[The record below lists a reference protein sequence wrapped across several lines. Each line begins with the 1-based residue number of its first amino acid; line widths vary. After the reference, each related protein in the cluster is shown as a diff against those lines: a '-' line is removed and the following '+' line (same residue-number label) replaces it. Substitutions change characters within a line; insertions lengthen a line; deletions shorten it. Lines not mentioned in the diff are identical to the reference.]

1 MKKGHII
8 LLCISLGLWVTSSA
22 MAQGNRNIN
31 QTIYSNLYST
41 EISPTLILSSSS
53 TLTLPSFANA
63 SELENGLESSPI
75 NLVIQANVN
84 WKLTTEIGTV
94 TYVPNSDSPTL
105 INSPLTFANFE
116 FATSN
121 ANNLV
126 FGPYTP
132 FNINFQ
138 AVTKTGILGDENVSG
153 NTFNLKLKITP
164 GYEVDPANYTV
175 PIILTLS
182 GQ

>member
-1 MKKGHII
+1 MKKGRIFLASII
-8 LLCISLGLWVTSSA
+8 LCVGALSA
-22 MAQGNRNIN
+22 VAQGNRNIN
-31 QTIYSNLYST
+31 QTIYSNQYST
-41 EISPTLILSSSS
+41 IINPYLELSSSS
-53 TLTLPSFANA
+53 TLTLPSFTNA

-75 NLVIQANVN
+75 NLAVDANVN
-84 WKLTTEIGTV
+84 WKLTTEIGV
-94 TYVPNSDSPTL
+94 ITYVPNGDSPAL
-105 INSPLTFANFE
+105 INSPLTFANFT
-116 FATSN
+116 FSTTN
-121 ANNLV
+121 ANDLV
-126 FGPYTP
+126 FGNFTP

-138 AVTKTGILGDENVSG
+138 AVTKTGTLGNQAVAG